1 MRTNSGFKKGRVSPR
16 TSVMLKYSMVLTL
29 YHLLNGVMKN
39 CFKKGKFKYSIK
51 NLYSSLI

>member
-29 YHLLNGVMKN
+29 YLLNGVMKN